1 MLPGMHYNILLYYF
15 VSSNRN
21 FDFIK
26 GVNIEKIVKC
36 IIIHYSAS
44 QYQSSTKRVS
54 NISSF

>member
-1 MLPGMHYNILLYYF
+1 MLPGMHYILLYYF